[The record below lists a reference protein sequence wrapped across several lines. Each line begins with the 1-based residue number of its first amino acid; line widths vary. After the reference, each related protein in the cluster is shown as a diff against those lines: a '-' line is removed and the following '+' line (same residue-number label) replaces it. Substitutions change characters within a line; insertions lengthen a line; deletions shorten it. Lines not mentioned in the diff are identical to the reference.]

1 MYAEKGGLD
10 KVKTV
15 CDKIIPRPV
24 KPNPSHEGEGRTVW
38 YSAYRFSL
46 SGCGIIGSF

>member
-24 KPNPSHEGEGRTVW
+24 SQTHPMKAKAGRFGTQPTG
-38 YSAYRFSL
+38 SRYRDVV
-46 SGCGIIGSF
+46 